1 MWKAEVFEVLWVL
14 NGLFAPSE
22 VTKPVPPSEMVL
34 VCWGYFEVE
43 YFHSESVV
51 VLVVMVKFVSV
62 AKMCF
67 CAKYGKCD

>member
-1 MWKAEVFEVLWVL
+1 MLTNAFS
-14 NGLFAPSE
+14 PSE
-22 VTKPVPPSEMVL
+22 VAKLVPPLELVL

-43 YFHSESVV
+43 YFHSEFVV
-51 VLVVMVKFVSV
+51 ALVVMVKFVSV